1 MKLSAISTKICVAI
15 LSEPIRWNK
24 DTTIKLVFMIA
35 INKNDYFE
43 MDKIYD
49 IFLKI
54 INNDDLKESIIN
66 CSSYEEFLE
75 LEEVLKFKAV
85 PAFIPT

>member
-1 MKLSAISTKICVAI
+1 MELSAISTKICIAI
-15 LSEPIRWNK
+15 LKEPILWNK
-24 DTTIKLVFMIA
+24 NTSVNLVFMIA

-54 INNDDLKESIIN
+54 INSDDLKYSILNCNSYESFLNLLQSII
-66 CSSYEEFLE
+66 
-75 LEEVLKFKAV
+75 
-85 PAFIPT
+85 